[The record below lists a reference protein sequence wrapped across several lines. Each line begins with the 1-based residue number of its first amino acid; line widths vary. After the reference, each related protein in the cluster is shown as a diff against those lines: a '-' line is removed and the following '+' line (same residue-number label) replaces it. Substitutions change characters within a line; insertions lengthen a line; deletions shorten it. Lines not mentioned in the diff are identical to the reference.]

1 MAQSSLPS
9 LVIGGERDETGA
21 ARNADRRSF
30 GGVLL
35 RRVIAHII
43 DSIIVYAVTA
53 VVVVV
58 LALMNLVTLGLF
70 GAPIVG
76 LGVVVPIL
84 YFTAFTGG
92 VRSATPGMR
101 FMKIELVTMTGG
113 SPGYKQAGLRT
124 MLFYASIVV
133 LSPLILVVALF
144 NERHRAL
151 HDILTSTSVVN
162 HLVVARSL

>member
-9 LVIGGERDETGA
+9 LGIGGDRGETGA
-21 ARNADRRSF
+21 ARYADRQSF
-30 GGVLL
+30 DGILV

-43 DSIIVYAVTA
+43 DSIIVYAATA
-53 VVVVV
+53 ALVVA

-70 GAPIVG
+70 AAPIVG
-76 LGVVVPIL
+76 LGVLVPIL

-92 VRSATPGMR
+92 ARSATPGMR
-101 FMKIELVTMTGG
+101 FMKIELITVTGG
-113 SPGYKQAGLRT
+113 RPGYPEAGLRT
-124 MLFYASIVV
+124 VLYYASIMV

-162 HLVVARSL
+162 HLVVARG